1 MSREENKA
9 EPLNILALT
18 FAINPI
24 DYDNSIQHL
33 KFYKLKS
40 FKAEGTICLER
51 GDFQAI

>member
-1 MSREENKA
+1 MYLNLEYWDKQLSREENKA

-33 KFYKLKS
+33 KFY
-40 FKAEGTICLER
+40 
-51 GDFQAI
+51 